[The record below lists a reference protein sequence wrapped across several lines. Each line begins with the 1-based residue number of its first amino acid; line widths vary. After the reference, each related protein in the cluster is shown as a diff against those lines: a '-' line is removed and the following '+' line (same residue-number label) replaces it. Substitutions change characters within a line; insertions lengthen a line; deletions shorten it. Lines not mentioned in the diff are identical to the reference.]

1 MNVGRMLIVA
11 GVVLIAAGL
20 LWSFGA
26 RLPFKPGQL
35 PGDIVVRGR
44 NSTFYFPIATSILLS
59 ILLTLVL
66 WLVNRAR

>member
-20 LWSFGA
+20 LWNFGA

-59 ILLTLVL
+59 ILVTIVL

>member
-11 GVVLIAAGL
+11 GAVLIAAGL

-59 ILLTLVL
+59 ILVTLVL
-66 WLVNRAR
+66 WLVNRTR